1 MKKKLIIP
9 LMLIVALTMTI
20 SAWFIFSGPE
30 EQIPAPTEIEQ
41 EDHLSPD
48 RAEEQTP
55 PGEANDGAV
64 AASGA
69 PQISLPENLFDFGKV
84 TRGAKLTHNFKVRN
98 TGDAPLKIIK
108 AKGG

>member
-9 LMLIVALTMTI
+9 LILVVAPTITI

-30 EQIPAPTEIEQ
+30 EQISTPTEIAQ
-41 EDHLSPD
+41 EDRVSPD

-55 PGEANDGAV
+55 PGDANDGAV
-64 AASGA
+64 TDSGA
-69 PQISLPENLFDFGKV
+69 PQISLPENLFDFGNV
-84 TRGAKLTHNFKVRN
+84 PRGAKLTHNFKIRN